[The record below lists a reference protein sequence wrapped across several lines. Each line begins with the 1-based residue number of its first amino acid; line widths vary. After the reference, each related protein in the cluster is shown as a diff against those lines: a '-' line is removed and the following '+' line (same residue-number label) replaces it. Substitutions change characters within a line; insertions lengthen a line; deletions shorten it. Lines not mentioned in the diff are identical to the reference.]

1 MPKSWDVWRILREV
15 DLEAIRSEAALPFR
29 VQVLAENE
37 RDAVALSAILS
48 GAVDGGP
55 SPVPCSHRAAS
66 LGAAP
71 RPPPDLA
78 VAVSRGP
85 ELAPRLAL
93 ATETLSR
100 ARVPIATVVVGGG
113 LPDGVVRPGEAA
125 RAAIPSLDR
134 RYAGAVA
141 QAIVSAAPARLRLA
155 LARQLPPLR
164 PPLMAAIVEQTAR
177 ANALYALGTGV
188 AEAVPLLTLPLNVAD
203 IFVLTKNQLV
213 MSYRIALAGG
223 RSGSVRAVL
232 GQTIGVVGSG
242 FLLRQLARQLVGLV
256 PVIGIAPKVAVAYA
270 GTWAVGR
277 AVAAWANGGPEVTAE
292 GRQALLRR
300 GARAGAP
307 GLRLARVASA
317 PRARTQVARSPGAT
331 GRSRWRSA
339 YTDYRRLSPC

>member
-15 DLEAIRSEAALPFR
+15 DLEAVRAEAELPFR

-48 GAVDGGP
+48 GSGDGSHHP
-55 SPVPCSHRAAS
+55 SLLPGAAT
-66 LGAAP
+66 LGALP
-71 RPPPDLA
+71 RPTPDLA
-78 VAVSRGP
+78 VAVSRGA

-100 ARVPIATVVVGGG
+100 ARVPIATVVVGGN

-141 QAIVSAAPARLRLA
+141 QALVSAAPSRLRLA

-277 AVAAWANGGPEVTAE
+277 AVAAWANGGPEVSARAVKHFYAE
-292 GRQALLRR
+292 ALERGRRVSASLVSRARR
-300 GARAGAP
+300 GR
-307 GLRLARVASA
+307 
-317 PRARTQVARSPGAT
+317 
-331 GRSRWRSA
+331 GRK
-339 YTDYRRLSPC
+339 